1 MIATPSSLALQDQSI
16 QAWSWLADPATCIST
31 DPDGPLAGL
40 TFGVKDVL
48 DVQGMPTRYGA
59 HFPHALPAE
68 RDAACVALLRQ
79 AGAIAMGKT
88 VTAEF
93 AYAAP
98 GPTRNPLNLDH
109 TPGGSSS
116 GSAAAVAAGMVNFAL
131 GTQTGGSMMR
141 PAAFTGI
148 LGFKP
153 SFGAVHRSGLFL
165 LCDSLDT
172 IGYFSRDLSVL
183 RRVASVL
190 QGLPDS
196 RVPSTPR
203 IGVLDG
209 KDLGPI
215 TPAALA
221 ALEQG
226 YQHLEQQGARL
237 ERLPAD
243 AQLKELLILQ
253 GQIMAYEMARSL
265 LPVWQAS
272 SDALRPVT
280 VQAIKQG
287 LELPPADYHAWQ
299 ARRRQLQQ
307 EWQDRYGHFDA
318 LLTPAA
324 PGPAPYGLD
333 STGSSV
339 LNRPWSLLGWPTL
352 SLPAPGQ
359 NSPLPLGLQLIGQAH
374 QDGSL
379 LDLASLLCP
388 VKQV

>member
-1 MIATPSSLALQDQSI
+1 MTANLSPLALQDQSI
-16 QAWSWLADPATCIST
+16 QAWSWLADPASCIHTHS
-31 DPDGPLAGL
+31 DGPLAGL
-40 TFGVKDVL
+40 SFGVKDVL

-59 HFPHALPAE
+59 HFPDALPAE
-68 RDAACVALLRQ
+68 RDAACVALLRR
-79 AGAIAMGKT
+79 AGALPVGKT

-98 GPTRNPLNLDH
+98 GPTRNPLNLEH

-116 GSAAAVAAGMVNFAL
+116 GSAAAVAAGMVDFAL

-183 RRVASVL
+183 RQVATVL
-190 QGLPDS
+190 QGLPDFQAPIS
-196 RVPSTPR
+196 PL

-221 ALEQG
+221 ALDHG
-226 YQHLEQQGARL
+226 CQHLEQQGAQI

-243 AQLKELLILQ
+243 PQLKELLILQ

-272 SDALRPVT
+272 PDALRPIT
-280 VQAIKQG
+280 VQAIKNG
-287 LELPPADYHAWQ
+287 LNLPAADYHAWQ
-299 ARRRQLQQ
+299 ARRRQQQ
-307 EWQDRYGHFDA
+307 AEWQNRYGHFDA

-352 SLPAPGQ
+352 SLPAPDQ
-359 NSPLPLGLQLIGQAH
+359 DHPLPLGLQLIGQPH
-374 QDGSL
+374 QDDSL

-388 VKQV
+388 APAA

>member
-1 MIATPSSLALQDQSI
+1 MTAPPSSLALQDQSI

-31 DPDGPLAGL
+31 APDGPLAGL

-116 GSAAAVAAGMVNFAL
+116 GSAAAVAAGMVDFAL

-148 LGFKP
+148 LGFKS

-196 RVPSTPR
+196 RVPSAPR

-226 YQHLEQQGARL
+226 CQHLEQQGARL

-272 SDALRPVT
+272 PDALRPVT

-287 LELPPADYHAWQ
+287 LELPPADYHVWQ

-359 NSPLPLGLQLIGQAH
+359 DSPLPLGLQLIGQTH
-374 QDGSL
+374 QDGAL

>member
-1 MIATPSSLALQDQSI
+1 VAT
-16 QAWSWLADPATCIST
+16 
-31 DPDGPLAGL
+31 
-40 TFGVKDVL
+40 
-48 DVQGMPTRYGA
+48 
-59 HFPHALPAE
+59 
-68 RDAACVALLRQ
+68 
-79 AGAIAMGKT
+79 
-88 VTAEF
+88 
-93 AYAAP
+93 
-98 GPTRNPLNLDH
+98 
-109 TPGGSSS
+109 
-116 GSAAAVAAGMVNFAL
+116 
-131 GTQTGGSMMR
+131 
-141 PAAFTGI
+141 
-148 LGFKP
+148 
-153 SFGAVHRSGLFL
+153 
-165 LCDSLDT
+165 
-172 IGYFSRDLSVL
+172 
-183 RRVASVL
+183 VL
-190 QGLPDS
+190 QGLPDIH
-196 RVPSTPR
+196 VPTAPR

-226 YQHLEQQGARL
+226 CLHLEQQGAQL

-243 AQLKELLILQ
+243 PQLKELLILQ

-272 SDALRPVT
+272 PDALRPIT
-280 VQAIKQG
+280 IQAIKQG

-374 QDGSL
+374 QDAAL
-379 LDLASLLCP
+379 LDLASLICP
-388 VKQV
+388 VQEG

>member
-1 MIATPSSLALQDQSI
+1 MTAPPSSLALQDQSI

-31 DPDGPLAGL
+31 APDGPLAGL

-116 GSAAAVAAGMVNFAL
+116 GSAAAVAAGMVDFAL

-196 RVPSTPR
+196 RVPSAPR

-226 YQHLEQQGARL
+226 CQHLEQQGARL

-272 SDALRPVT
+272 PDALRPVT

-287 LELPPADYHAWQ
+287 LELPPADYHVWQ

-359 NSPLPLGLQLIGQAH
+359 DSPLPLGLQLIGQAH
-374 QDGSL
+374 QDGAL

>member
-1 MIATPSSLALQDQSI
+1 
-16 QAWSWLADPATCIST
+16 
-31 DPDGPLAGL
+31 
-40 TFGVKDVL
+40 
-48 DVQGMPTRYGA
+48 
-59 HFPHALPAE
+59 
-68 RDAACVALLRQ
+68 
-79 AGAIAMGKT
+79 
-88 VTAEF
+88 
-93 AYAAP
+93 
-98 GPTRNPLNLDH
+98 
-109 TPGGSSS
+109 
-116 GSAAAVAAGMVNFAL
+116 
-131 GTQTGGSMMR
+131 MMR

-196 RVPSTPR
+196 RVPGAPR

-226 YQHLEQQGARL
+226 CQHLEQQGARL

-272 SDALRPVT
+272 PDALRPVT

-287 LELPPADYHAWQ
+287 LDLPPADYHVWQ

-359 NSPLPLGLQLIGQAH
+359 DSPLPLGLQLIGQTH
-374 QDGSL
+374 QDGAL

>member
-1 MIATPSSLALQDQSI
+1 MTSKQQTLADQDQAI
-16 QAWSWLADPATCIST
+16 KAWAWLAEPADRLPGSS
-31 DPDGPLAGL
+31 DGPLSGV
-40 TFGVKDVL
+40 TFGVKDVM
-48 DVQGMPTRYGA
+48 DVKGMPTRYGA
-59 HFPHALPAE
+59 KLPHALPAE
-68 RDAACVALLRQ
+68 RDAACVALLRR
-79 AGAIAMGKT
+79 AGAVPLGKT

-98 GPTRNPLNLDH
+98 GPTRNPLNLEH

-116 GSAAAVAAGMVNFAL
+116 GSAAAVAAGMVDFAL

-153 SFGAVHRSGLFL
+153 RFGAVHRSGLFL

-183 RRVASVL
+183 RRVATVL
-190 QGLPDS
+190 QGLPDVK
-196 RVPSTPR
+196 VPACPR

-226 YQHLEQQGARL
+226 CLHLEQQGAQL

-243 AQLKELLILQ
+243 PQLKELLILQ

-272 SDALRPVT
+272 PNALRPIT

-299 ARRRQLQQ
+299 ARRRQLQT
-307 EWQDRYGHFDA
+307 EWQDRYAHFDA
-318 LLTPAA
+318 LLAPAA

-333 STGSSV
+333 STGSSI

-359 NSPLPLGLQLIGQAH
+359 NSPLPLGL
-374 QDGSL
+374 
-379 LDLASLLCP
+379 
-388 VKQV
+388 

>member
-1 MIATPSSLALQDQSI
+1 
-16 QAWSWLADPATCIST
+16 
-31 DPDGPLAGL
+31 
-40 TFGVKDVL
+40 
-48 DVQGMPTRYGA
+48 
-59 HFPHALPAE
+59 
-68 RDAACVALLRQ
+68 
-79 AGAIAMGKT
+79 
-88 VTAEF
+88 
-93 AYAAP
+93 
-98 GPTRNPLNLDH
+98 
-109 TPGGSSS
+109 
-116 GSAAAVAAGMVNFAL
+116 
-131 GTQTGGSMMR
+131 
-141 PAAFTGI
+141 
-148 LGFKP
+148 
-153 SFGAVHRSGLFL
+153 

>member
-1 MIATPSSLALQDQSI
+1 MTAHASPLALQDQSI
-16 QAWSWLADPATCIST
+16 QAWSWLADPTTCLST
-31 DPDGPLAGL
+31 HPEGPLSGL

-59 HFPHALPAE
+59 HFPNALPAE
-68 RDAACVALLRQ
+68 RDAACVALLRR
-79 AGAIAMGKT
+79 AGAIAVGKT

-116 GSAAAVAAGMVNFAL
+116 GSAAAVAAGMVDFAL

-141 PAAFTGI
+141 PAAFTGV

-153 SFGAVHRSGLFL
+153 SFAAVHRSGLFL

-172 IGYFSRDLSVL
+172 IGYFSRELSVL
-183 RRVASVL
+183 RQVASVL
-190 QGLPDS
+190 QGLPEA
-196 RVPSTPR
+196 STPIAPR

-221 ALEQG
+221 ALDQG
-226 YQHLEQQGARL
+226 CLHLEKQGAQV

-243 AQLKELLILQ
+243 PQLKELLILQ
-253 GQIMAYEMARSL
+253 GQIMGYEMARSL

-272 SDALRPVT
+272 PDALRPVT
-280 VQAIKQG
+280 VQAIQRG
-287 LELPPADYHAWQ
+287 LDLPAADYHAWQ

-333 STGSSV
+333 STGSSI

-352 SLPAPGQ
+352 SLPAPEQ
-359 NSPLPLGLQLIGQAH
+359 NTPLPLGLQLIGLPH
-374 QDGSL
+374 QDDAL
-379 LDLASLLCP
+379 LDLASLLVP
-388 VKQV
+388 EQQT